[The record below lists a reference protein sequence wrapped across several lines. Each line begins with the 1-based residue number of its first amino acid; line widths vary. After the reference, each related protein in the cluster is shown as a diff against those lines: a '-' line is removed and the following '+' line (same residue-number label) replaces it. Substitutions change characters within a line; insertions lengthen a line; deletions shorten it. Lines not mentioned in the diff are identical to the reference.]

1 MIGGNARSRD
11 AGGIGHEIGVVG
23 GARAGVF
30 PQEGFSCDVTDAGI
44 DRNAQGAAFAQALDG
59 LQVGETHE
67 DDVAG
72 LEIAERKSE
81 EIVAFALRQGS
92 AAAAGFGLLEELERF
107 AALFGFG
114 DDDAAVDPHFTAV
127 DGGVSRQGEEVAA
140 IEGLRVVLL
149 EELIDFDIGET
160 GGDVGT
166 DAETAQG
173 ENDAGFFQPSFEAEG
188 FGVGG
193 TVFHRE
199 VTFCFWRMR
208 LIAVTWAAVGRAPSR
223 PIKAKE
229 PASGVTF
236 QVSAENGG
244 MVATGCCSRL
254 ARVRSSRRLASSRP

>member
-1 MIGGNARSRD
+1 MR
-11 AGGIGHEIGVVG
+11 GVVMREASG
-23 GARAGVF
+23 TRSVSSAGARARVF
-30 PQEGFSCDVTDAGI
+30 PQEGFPCDVTDAGI

-81 EIVAFALRQGS
+81 EIVAFALRQGG
-92 AAAAGFGLLEELERF
+92 APAAGFGLLEELERF

-114 DDDAAVDPHFTAV
+114 DDDTAVDPHFTAV
-127 DGGVSRQGEEVAA
+127 DGRVGRQGEEVAA

-149 EELIDFDIGET
+149 EELIDFDIGKT

-166 DAETAQG
+166 NAETAQG
-173 ENDAGFFQPSFEAEG
+173 ENDAGFFQPGFEAEG
-188 FGVGG
+188 FGGDLSG
-193 TVFHRE
+193 FHRE

-236 QVSAENGG
+236 QVSAENEG

-254 ARVRSSRRLASSRP
+254 ARVRSSPRLASLRP